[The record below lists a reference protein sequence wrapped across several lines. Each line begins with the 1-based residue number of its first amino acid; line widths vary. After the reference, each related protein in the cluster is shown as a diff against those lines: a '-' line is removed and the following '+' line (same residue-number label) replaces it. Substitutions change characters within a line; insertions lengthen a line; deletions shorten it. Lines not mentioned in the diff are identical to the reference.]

1 MKIALLNGSPKYKN
15 SSSEILLADLK
26 SCILEAAK
34 TAEDAC
40 RETDILEITLHHDN
54 VPPEI
59 IQKLESADAW
69 VFSCPL
75 YVDGLP
81 GHLLSCLLQL
91 DSVLRKKELPKTRKI
106 FIYGIVNCGFYE
118 GIQAKTALEILKNW
132 CAKTGLVYGGG
143 IGVGGGGGL
152 SMMSSPKPEKGPKAP
167 IIKKLRAMADRML
180 RQEASENHY
189 VSVAF
194 PRFLYKMAAQMG
206 WRQQIRAN
214 GKRAKDL

>member
-15 SSSEILLADLK
+15 SSSELLLADLK
-26 SCILEAAK
+26 RCLLKSAEAAETAGREPEILE
-34 TAEDAC
+34 TA
-40 RETDILEITLHHDN
+40 LHHET
-54 VPPEI
+54 VPAEI
-59 IQKLESADAW
+59 MDKLLSADAW
-69 VFSCPL
+69 VISCPL

-91 DSVLRKKELPKTRKI
+91 EDALRKKEHPEARQI

-118 GIQAKTALEILKNW
+118 GIQAETALEILENF
-132 CAKTGLVYGGG
+132 CGKTGLIWGGG

-152 SMMSSPKPEKGPKAP
+152 AMMNSPKPEKGPKAP
-167 IIKKLRAMADRML
+167 IERELRAMAGRIL
-180 RQEASENHY
+180 HQQTLENRY

-214 GKRAKDL
+214 GKRARDL

>member
-1 MKIALLNGSPKYKN
+1 M
-15 SSSEILLADLK
+15 
-26 SCILEAAK
+26 
-34 TAEDAC
+34 
-40 RETDILEITLHHDN
+40 
-54 VPPEI
+54 
-59 IQKLESADAW
+59 
-69 VFSCPL
+69 
-75 YVDGLP
+75 
-81 GHLLSCLLQL
+81 
-91 DSVLRKKELPKTRKI
+91 DSVLREKELPKTRPI
-106 FIYGIVNCGFYE
+106 FIYGIVNCGFYL